1 MVRAEPP
8 TPRRPAAPSPLRPTQ
23 RPGAGRPP
31 PAPPPAARGICP
43 RAGPGHR
50 DAELRR
56 HLRADGARC
65 GGRASRDSEG
75 RRSAGTR
82 PGPAPSSGRAGV
94 STPRRVGRRPRA
106 RALEASPCPAP
117 SSALGSPALTVS
129 CGLCAASR
137 RRRFCLSPA
146 PLRLPLASR
155 SAPAGPGH
163 VRLRLGGS
171 SGRARRGTLRGDVSA
186 CRPRPSPGPAKPD
199 FPRGLV
205 RPPVRAARPGA
216 GGGAEGR
223 GGGGS
228 CDHPFLR
235 SHAGPPA
242 ATSVPGS

>member
-1 MVRAEPP
+1 MPSYEGTSELTGPGVGGGRVGAL
-8 TPRRPAAPSPLRPTQ
+8 RGGGARGPA
-23 RPGAGRPP
+23 
-31 PAPPPAARGICP
+31 PAPPRPRAARASAP
-43 RAGPGHR
+43 RA
-50 DAELRR
+50 AWE
-56 HLRADGARC
+56 
-65 GGRASRDSEG
+65 GGRAR
-75 RRSAGTR
+75 AHWR
-82 PGPAPSSGRAGV
+82 PLPAP
-94 STPRRVGRRPRA
+94 P
-106 RALEASPCPAP
+106 P

-171 SGRARRGTLRGDVSA
+171 SGRSRRGTLRGDVSA